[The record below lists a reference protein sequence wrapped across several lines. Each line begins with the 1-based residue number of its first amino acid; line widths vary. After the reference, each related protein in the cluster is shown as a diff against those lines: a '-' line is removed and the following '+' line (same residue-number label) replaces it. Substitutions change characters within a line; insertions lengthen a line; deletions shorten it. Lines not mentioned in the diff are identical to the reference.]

1 MNSLVPNGIVQLFFF
16 PILTVLAKISSL
28 LDYVIVIQG
37 YVIVINSNI
46 NVRTEELLKKIM
58 LAKTKHKKLWKFY

>member
-37 YVIVINSNI
+37 YVIV
-46 NVRTEELLKKIM
+46 ELKNKPT
-58 LAKTKHKKLWKFY
+58 AT